1 MLINSWLTCP
11 LSSLVLLHILSR
23 AWSKDPP
30 GVAFFFPVACKDSK
44 SLTLTRLLLNTDYC
58 NPLVSKIDGMV
69 KKVNSFFFH
78 TVNLLHCISLVMSIM
93 YSYLNW
99 LNLEHNISYCLELL
113 APLRKM
119 YLEIPYVTIASTVLP
134 PLPPVTWN
142 LKCNILST
150 HCIIHCHSS
159 QQLFQ
164 EWCKLRVS
172 VSIINKTKC
181 FGHPMMLHPR
191 VFNIKCTDQSQEWKW
206 KRKLYNNN
214 ISSYMIHVL
223 RE

>member
-69 KKVNSFFFH
+69 KKVNSFFFSH
-78 TVNLLHCISLVMSIM
+78 TVNLLHCTSLVMSIM

-99 LNLEHNISYCLELL
+99 LNLEPNISYCLELL
-113 APLRKM
+113 APLKKM

-142 LKCNILST
+142 WSAIQMYFIYTLYHPLSFLTTTFSRMMQVTFKC
-150 HCIIHCHSS
+150 
-159 QQLFQ
+159 
-164 EWCKLRVS
+164 
-172 VSIINKTKC
+172 IN
-181 FGHPMMLHPR
+181 
-191 VFNIKCTDQSQEWKW
+191 N
-206 KRKLYNNN
+206 
-214 ISSYMIHVL
+214 
-223 RE
+223 